1 MSKDICAEVQK
12 KRNKSP
18 GSQTLLC
25 KVENLLMQKA
35 GVVIKYRRKVPGEGY
50 EMNPHSVFVRKQELL
65 SFAERIADEDIK
77 IYDIAMC
84 DARPPRVPSASSV
97 FTRGQPRGYTQE
109 V

>member
-65 SFAERIADEDIK
+65 GFAERIADEDIK